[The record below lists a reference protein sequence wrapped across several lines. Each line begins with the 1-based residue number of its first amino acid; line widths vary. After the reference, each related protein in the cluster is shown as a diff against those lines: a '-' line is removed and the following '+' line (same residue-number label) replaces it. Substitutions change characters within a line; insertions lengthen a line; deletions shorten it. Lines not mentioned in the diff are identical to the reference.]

1 MNWSN
6 VLIFKEGRKQIV
18 SFKHMKY
25 SYNHLYLDYF
35 REINIEI
42 LYFKSIFVQFA
53 FSLLVQDE
61 KVLFTTK
68 LRVNRR
74 MGNSSFTCKDNFS
87 YLKQYFSYKY

>member
-1 MNWSN
+1 
-6 VLIFKEGRKQIV
+6 
-18 SFKHMKY
+18 MK
-25 SYNHLYLDYF
+25 S
-35 REINIEI
+35 I
-42 LYFKSIFVQFA
+42 LKILHFKSSFVQFA
-53 FSLLVQDE
+53 FSLLIQDE